1 MPAFDGPEEPASF
14 HATLSEQR
22 VFFFVMPAEERE
34 RRSSVAAEA
43 AGSESEEEDADLMIR
58 GDQFS
63 GAWDFPLS
71 RAEKVRRLIQ
81 LFENELP
88 FAPLGQGLP
97 GPGVPAEI
105 DDDEVEEA
113 LSAPDTQ
120 ASTAE
125 QEPMASA
132 RPAGGRLRVEEL
144 FPATDR
150 QVPMA
155 SIFLS
160 EPCQGTGT
168 SSSSNSSSWRATGA
182 LASSPDAQLAHHPPI
197 TGVRW
202 SGGNLVRSI
211 SFVQDQ
217 SWQEHLG
224 SEEGLGLLG
233 GEHIRAVR
241 GRCALRDGHLAEWL
255 QLVTST
261 LRVLTLGRPPS
272 RASPPTFSFLAVK
285 GHEICGIRPGVTG
298 SVESVE
304 QRPIVP
310 SRGSGWTA
318 VAAATGR
325 CAGEPPAVAQPEK
338 EAAESPPPRAAPMVG
353 FGPIGPGLCRSQGP
367 GKQRASGGRSTSQ
380 RIFQLHSLIAGAR

>member
-1 MPAFDGPEEPASF
+1 
-14 HATLSEQR
+14 
-22 VFFFVMPAEERE
+22 
-34 RRSSVAAEA
+34 
-43 AGSESEEEDADLMIR
+43 
-58 GDQFS
+58 
-63 GAWDFPLS
+63 
-71 RAEKVRRLIQ
+71 
-81 LFENELP
+81 
-88 FAPLGQGLP
+88 
-97 GPGVPAEI
+97 
-105 DDDEVEEA
+105 
-113 LSAPDTQ
+113 
-120 ASTAE
+120 
-125 QEPMASA
+125 MASA
-132 RPAGGRLRVEEL
+132 RPAGGRFRVVEEL
-144 FPATDR
+144 FPAADR

-182 LASSPDAQLAHHPPI
+182 LASSPDAGLAHHPPI

-211 SFVQDQ
+211 CFLQDQ
-217 SWQEHLG
+217 SWREHLG
-224 SEEGLGLLG
+224 SEEGLELWG

-241 GRCALRDGHLAEWL
+241 GRCALQDGHLAEWL

-272 RASPPTFSFLAVK
+272 RASPPTFSFLAAK

-304 QRPIVP
+304 QRPIAP

-325 CAGEPPAVAQPEK
+325 CAGEPPVVAQPEK
-338 EAAESPPPRAAPMVG
+338 EAAESPPPRAPPMAG
-353 FGPIGPGLCRSQGP
+353 FGSIGPGLCKSQGL